1 MKRTESP
8 LARFD
13 RLLREDGFAL
23 LAGLDEAGR
32 GCLAGPVVAAAV
44 ILRAGADLPDVD
56 DSKQLTPLGRAAQAV
71 LVRQRALAIGVGF
84 VGPRMIDSINIRQA
98 SLLAMRRALRRAR
111 VRVASDPANRALE
124 LLALVD
130 GNDLPGGAGCPER
143 AVVGGDA
150 KSQAIAAASIIA
162 KTVRDG
168 FMVRLAAEFPDYG
181 FEHHKGYGTPE
192 HLAAL
197 DRKGPCRWHRF
208 SYAPIA
214 QPSLFPA

>member
-1 MKRTESP
+1 MESP

-13 RLLREDGFAL
+13 RLLRDEGFAL

-44 ILRAGADLPDVD
+44 ILRAGTNLPDVD
-56 DSKQLTPLGRAAQAV
+56 DSKQLTPRDRAAQAV
-71 LVRQRALAIGVGF
+71 LVRERAFAIGVGF
-84 VGPRMIDSINIRQA
+84 VGPRTIDSINIRQA

-111 VRVASDPANRALE
+111 VRVASDPSHNALG

-143 AVVGGDA
+143 AVIGGDA
-150 KSQAIAAASIIA
+150 KRQAIAAASIIA

-168 FMVRLAAEFPDYG
+168 FMVRLGAEFPDYG
-181 FEHHKGYGTPE
+181 FESHKGYGTPE
-192 HLAAL
+192 HLSAL
-197 DRKGPCRWHRF
+197 ERHGACRWHRF
-208 SYAPIA
+208 SYAPVA
-214 QPSLFPA
+214 QLSLFPA